1 MVQKYELF
9 PKLPNNS
16 AKKRQRTDYFKFAEK
31 TDCVTIAFK
40 TKIKSPK
47 FTKLMTS
54 DINQGYKPNIPWF
67 TKLLSDI
74 KTTYIRHRNDIL
86 MTYSL
91 HKTDEMAILQYQR
104 LVLAAKFS
112 REFEGLKAS

>member
-1 MVQKYELF
+1 
-9 PKLPNNS
+9 
-16 AKKRQRTDYFKFAEK
+16 
-31 TDCVTIAFK
+31 
-40 TKIKSPK
+40 
-47 FTKLMTS
+47 
-54 DINQGYKPNIPWF
+54 
-67 TKLLSDI
+67 
-74 KTTYIRHRNDIL
+74 

>member
-54 DINQGYKPNIPWF
+54 DI
-67 TKLLSDI
+67 